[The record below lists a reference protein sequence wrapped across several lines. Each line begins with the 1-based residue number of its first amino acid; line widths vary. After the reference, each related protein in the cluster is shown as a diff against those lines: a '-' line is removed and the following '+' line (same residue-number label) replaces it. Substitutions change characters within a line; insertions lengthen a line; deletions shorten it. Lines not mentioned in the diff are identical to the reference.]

1 MVQFNNKKELID
13 EIKKTSELFIKEFA
27 GVKEIE
33 QNKIIDGVD
42 RTPSQM
48 IAYQLG
54 WMNLIQTWESNE
66 QKGIA
71 QVMPKEGYKWNT
83 MGGLYEEFYKDYS
96 EYTINELIDTFN
108 KSVDDIIKL
117 VDSYTEDELF
127 EQGKRKWSSS
137 TPANWPIYKWIT
149 INTASPFKTFRS
161 KIRKWN
167 RLNN

>member
-13 EIKKTSELFIKEFA
+13 EIKKTSELFIKEFTEI
-27 GVKEIE
+27 KENE
-33 QNKIIDGVD
+33 KNKMIDGVD

-48 IAYQLG
+48 LAYQLG
-54 WMNLIQTWESNE
+54 WMDLIQTWEANE

-83 MGGLYEEFYKDYS
+83 MGSLYEEFYKEYS
-96 EYTINELIDTFN
+96 KYALNELIDMFH

-117 VDSYTEDELF
+117 VDSYTEVELF
-127 EQGKRKWSSS
+127 EQSKRKWSSS
-137 TPANWPIYKWIT
+137 TPSNWPIYKWIT
-149 INTASPFKTFRS
+149 INTVSPFKTFRS

-167 RLNN
+167 KLNT

>member
-1 MVQFNNKKELID
+1 MVQFNNKNELIV
-13 EIKKTSELFIKEFA
+13 EIKKTSKLFINEFTE
-27 GVKEIE
+27 VKENE
-33 QNKIIDGVD
+33 KNKIIDGVD

-66 QKGIA
+66 QKGIV

-83 MGGLYEEFYKDYS
+83 MGDLYREFYKDYS
-96 EYTINELIDTFN
+96 EYTLNELISMFN
-108 KSVDDIIKL
+108 KSVGNIIKL

-137 TPANWPIYKWIT
+137 TPSNWPIYKWIT
-149 INTASPFKTFRS
+149 INTVSPFKTFRS

-167 RLNN
+167 KLNN